1 MDRTSRPQGAHA
13 IPRRRTL
20 GGGLAAAGLAAAAGG
35 ASAQQATTPTA
46 PPQWP
51 SQPVRYIN
59 LFVPGGSTDILGRI
73 WCAKM
78 SELTGQQFVVEA
90 RSGAGGTVGQAAIAR
105 AAPDGYTI
113 GLGSVATLA
122 IAPSLY
128 PSIPFDPARDFTFV
142 SGLFQLPNL
151 LVVNNDLP
159 ARSVPELIDLL
170 KRNPG
175 RYAFGSG
182 GSGTTVHLSGEMF
195 KQMAGVEMIH
205 VPYRGEAAALVDMLG
220 GRVQMVFGNIPSA
233 IAQVREGKA
242 RPLAVTGAQRSPV
255 APEIPTMTEFLPGF
269 EITSW
274 GALVGPAGLPRTV
287 QERLGAFTHRALA
300 DPALARSFQD
310 NGATTWPTTP
320 EQFAAYRAEQEARFA
335 QLIRASGARAD

>member
-1 MDRTSRPQGAHA
+1 MDDTERRGARS
-13 IPRRRTL
+13 IFRRTAF
-20 GGGLAAAGLAAAAGG
+20 GLAASGVAASGSAR
-35 ASAQQATTPTA
+35 AQQAA
-46 PPQWP
+46 WP

-105 AAPDGYTI
+105 SAPDGYTI
-113 GLGSVATLA
+113 GLGSIATLA

-128 PSIPFDPARDFTFV
+128 PSIPFDPARDFSFV

-151 LVVNNDLP
+151 LVVNNDMP
-159 ARSVPELIDLL
+159 ARTVPELIDLL

-220 GRVQMVFGNIPSA
+220 GRVQMVFGNMPSA

-242 RPLAVTGAQRSPV
+242 RALAVTGAERSPV
-255 APEIPTMTEFLPGF
+255 APQIPTMSEFLPGF

-274 GALVGPAGLPRTV
+274 GSLVGPAGLPRPV
-287 QERLGAFTHRALA
+287 LDRLGAFTRRPLE
-300 DPALARSFQD
+300 DPALARSFQE
-310 NGATTWPTTP
+310 NGATTWPIAP
-320 EQFAAYRAEQEARFA
+320 AEFATYRAEQERRFA